1 MKKSHAAL
9 LLVNL
14 GLIVGFGALFLA
26 RLNYEFVIYVGIII
40 FILCLIAAS
49 INKVEYTLA
58 TLIGLTVWS
67 ALHLAGGG
75 ILIGEGRLYDI
86 ILIPLSET
94 YPVWR
99 YDQLVHIWGFG
110 TSTLVAF
117 CLLTGSIKK
126 PASHP
131 VALGI
136 VLVMAGLGLGALN
149 EILEFLVSISVPE
162 SGVGGYI
169 NTSLDLC
176 ADLIGAILGLLYIRC
191 RYLRV

>member
-1 MKKSHAAL
+1 MPLSCWST
-9 LLVNL
+9 
-14 GLIVGFGALFLA
+14 GLIVGFGALFIA
-26 RLNYEFVIYVGIII
+26 RLNYEFVIYVSIII

-49 INKVEYTLA
+49 IDKVEYTVA
-58 TLIGLTVWS
+58 PIGLTVCP
-67 ALHLAGGG
+67 LHLAGDG
-75 ILIGEGRLYDI
+75 ILIGEKVGRHH
-86 ILIPLSET
+86 LIPFET
-94 YPVWR
+94 HPVWR

-126 PASHP
+126 PVRHP

-149 EILEFLVSISVPE
+149 EILEFFVSICVPQ

-176 ADLIGAILGLLYIRC
+176 ADLIGAVLGLLYIRC